1 MAQVTVKNKRKNMTD
16 IHCHVLPYVDDGS
29 DGIETSLSM
38 LEQQICQG
46 VQNVILTPH
55 YRQGFYVAEDS
66 ELKAGFEELKGK
78 VKEKGLDINIYL
90 GREITV
96 YTGLEEDIKQGKFL
110 SLAGS
115 KFVLLEFPYD
125 TETDIEEICY
135 KVKLCG
141 YIPVVAHVERYSYF
155 RSLEKVE
162 RLKESGVVIQINAS
176 PIVKKSFSS
185 ENKFV
190 KKLLKNKLVDIV
202 ASDFH
207 STRNNYFK
215 EAYEKVKSKYKDYAD
230 LIFDLNPTHIIKSAK

>member
-1 MAQVTVKNKRKNMTD
+1 MTD

-38 LEQQICQG
+38 LEEQLRQG
-46 VQNVILTPH
+46 VKNVILTPH
-55 YRQGFYVAEDS
+55 YREGFYCLSNSEIRENFEDFA
-66 ELKAGFEELKGK
+66 KK
-78 VKEKGLDINIYL
+78 VKEKGLNINLYL

-96 YTGLEEDIKQGKFL
+96 YKGLEEDIKQGSFL

-115 KFVLLEFPYD
+115 KFILLEFPYD
-125 TETDIEEICY
+125 TDTDIEEICY
-135 KVKLCG
+135 RVKLLG
-141 YIPVVAHVERYSYF
+141 LIPVVAHVERYSYF
-155 RSLEKVE
+155 RSIEKIE
-162 RLKESGVVIQINAS
+162 RLKENGVVIQINAS
-176 PIVKKSFSS
+176 PIVKQAFSD

-202 ASDFH
+202 ASDWH

-230 LIFDLNPTHIIKSAK
+230 LIFDINPTHIVKSAK